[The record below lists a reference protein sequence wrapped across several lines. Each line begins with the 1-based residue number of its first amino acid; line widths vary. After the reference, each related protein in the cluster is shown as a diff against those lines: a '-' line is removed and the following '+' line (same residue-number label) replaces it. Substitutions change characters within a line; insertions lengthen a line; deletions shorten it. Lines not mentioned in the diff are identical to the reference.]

1 MWKNIWRGFGNY
13 WRSTSSRVN
22 NNMMTLRESIHHVLD
37 RGAQAHIHATLY
49 NVYYR
54 ERRGTFPE
62 VMSVYSDVMA
72 EILELDGVKTDDHIV
87 LNNIIDKCDKT
98 HQDIE
103 VVDVCCWDSVE
114 DETYAMDMMDWN
126 DIVDMLIEDRIGLS
140 VSDQVAHVLW
150 EITFWGFTRDKIAE
164 EREKTKRA
172 AEEAVEELKSLDD
185 LRAALDD
192 LE

>member
-1 MWKNIWRGFGNY
+1 MWKSIWKGYGNC

-22 NNMMTLRESIHHVLD
+22 NSMMTLRESIHHVLN

-54 ERRGTFPE
+54 EREGTFPE
-62 VMSVYSDVMA
+62 VMATYSDVMA

-87 LNNIIDKCDKT
+87 LNTVIDKCDKT

-103 VVDVCCWDSVE
+103 VVDVCYWDSVE
-114 DETYAMDMMDWN
+114 DETYAMDMIDWN
-126 DIVDMLIEDRIGLS
+126 DIVDMLIEDRIGLPIP
-140 VSDQVAHVLW
+140 DQVAHVLW

-164 EREKTKRA
+164 EEEKMKKA
-172 AEEAVEELKSLDD
+172 AEEAGTEVKSLDD

>member
-1 MWKNIWRGFGNY
+1 
-13 WRSTSSRVN
+13 
-22 NNMMTLRESIHHVLD
+22 MTLRESIHHVLN

-54 ERRGTFPE
+54 EREGTFPE
-62 VMSVYSDVMA
+62 VMATYSDVMA

-87 LNNIIDKCDKT
+87 LNTVIDKCDKT

-103 VVDVCCWDSVE
+103 VVDVCYWDSVE
-114 DETYAMDMMDWN
+114 DETYAMDMIDWN
-126 DIVDMLIEDRIGLS
+126 DIVDMLIEDRIGLPIP
-140 VSDQVAHVLW
+140 DQVAHVLW

-164 EREKTKRA
+164 EEEKMKKA
-172 AEEAVEELKSLDD
+172 AEEAGTEVKSLDD

>member
-22 NNMMTLRESIHHVLD
+22 NSMMTLRESIHHVLD

-103 VVDVCCWDSVE
+103 VVDTCYWDSAE
-114 DETYAMDMMDWN
+114 DELYAMDMIDWN
-126 DIVDMLIEDRIGLS
+126 DIVDMLIEDRIGLPIP
-140 VSDQVAHVLW
+140 DQVAHVLW

-164 EREKTKRA
+164 EKEKMKKA
-172 AEEAVEELKSLDD
+172 AEEAGSEIKSLDD